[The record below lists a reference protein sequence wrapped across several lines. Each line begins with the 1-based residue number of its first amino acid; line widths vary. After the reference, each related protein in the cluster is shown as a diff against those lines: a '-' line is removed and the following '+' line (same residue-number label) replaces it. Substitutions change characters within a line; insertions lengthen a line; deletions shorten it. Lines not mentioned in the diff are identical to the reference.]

1 MMASARYYWVFAIVL
16 VALGLISG
24 IQWGRTCR
32 NIARSLR
39 AKHAHAW
46 ALRRN
51 YRANNQKRPRNT
63 AVNTERG
70 TLRNFGARSGRP
82 ETFGDDYWGIPW
94 HGREI
99 CSLGAP
105 VSTVKCGASML

>member
-1 MMASARYYWVFAIVL
+1 MKFFTATPAGEKAYQSLEPGVFRREYRTAAPRCL
-16 VALGLISG
+16 RSLGLP
-24 IQWGRTCR
+24 R
-32 NIARSLR
+32 
-39 AKHAHAW
+39 
-46 ALRRN
+46 LRRN

-99 CSLGAP
+99 CSVGAP
-105 VSTVKCGASML
+105 VSTAKCGASML